1 MGQVDRQGVK
11 EGWTALG
18 TSQWVGELNIFFL
31 DVEVGAEAGVVGGW
45 MQGWMDTYID
55 PVFL

>member
-11 EGWTALG
+11 ECWTDLG
-18 TSQWVGELNIFFL
+18 TSQWVRELNISFL
-31 DVEVGAEAGVVGGW
+31 DVEVGDGAWVVGGW
-45 MQGWMDTYID
+45 IHKWMDVYID

>member
-18 TSQWVGELNIFFL
+18 TSQWVRELNISFL
-31 DVEVGAEAGVVGGW
+31 DVEVGDDAWVVSGRIHE
-45 MQGWMDTYID
+45 WMDAHID

>member
-18 TSQWVGELNIFFL
+18 TSQWVRELNISFL
-31 DVEVGAEAGVVGGW
+31 DVEVGDGAWVVGGW
-45 MQGWMDTYID
+45 IHEWMDAYID
-55 PVFL
+55 PIFL